1 MEKETF
7 IYEVTDFDELYI
19 SSWSGAVQ
27 TLDTIKE
34 YGKEEELMEYIND
47 IINNC
52 TDKQM
57 ISETKLNDILW
68 FDSDDIYEAL
78 GIAQDE
84 E

>member
-7 IYEVTDFDELYI
+7 IYEVTDFDELYRC
-19 SSWSGAVQ
+19 SWSGALQ

-47 IINNC
+47 FINEC
-52 TDKQM
+52 TNLQM
-57 ISETKLNDILW
+57 IPETKLNDLLW
-68 FDSDDIYEAL
+68 FDRDCIFEDL

>member
-7 IYEVTDFDELYI
+7 IYEVT
-19 SSWSGAVQ
+19 
-27 TLDTIKE
+27 DTIKE

-47 IINNC
+47 IIVNC
-52 TDKQM
+52 TDNQM

-68 FDSDDIYEAL
+68 FDSDDIYEYL
-78 GIAQDE
+78 GIQQDE

>member
-34 YGKEEELMEYIND
+34 YGKEEELIEYIND

-52 TDKQM
+52 TDTQM

-68 FDSDDIYEAL
+68 FDSDAIYEAL
-78 GIAQDE
+78 GIPQDE

>member
-7 IYEVTDFDELYI
+7 IYEVTDFNELYI

-34 YGKEEELMEYIND
+34 YGKEEELIEYIND

-52 TDKQM
+52 TDRQM

-68 FDSDDIYEAL
+68 FDSDNIYEAL
-78 GIAQDE
+78 GIPQDE
-84 E
+84 D

>member
-7 IYEVTDFDELYI
+7 IYEVTDFNELYI

-34 YGKEEELMEYIND
+34 YG
-47 IINNC
+47 
-52 TDKQM
+52 
-57 ISETKLNDILW
+57 
-68 FDSDDIYEAL
+68 
-78 GIAQDE
+78 IAQDE

>member
-7 IYEVTDFDELYI
+7 IYEVTDFDELSI

-34 YGKEEELMEYIND
+34 YGKEEELIEYIND

-52 TDKQM
+52 TDRQM

-68 FDSDDIYEAL
+68 FDSDNIYEAL

>member
-47 IINNC
+47 IIVNC
-52 TDKQM
+52 TDNQM

-68 FDSDDIYEAL
+68 FDSDDIYEYL
-78 GIAQDE
+78 GIQQDE

>member
-68 FDSDDIYEAL
+68 FDSDDIYESL